1 MSATV
6 QTGYFFMP
14 EHIILV
20 GASERPHSLGE
31 RIFSHLLGS
40 SYQGKITPV
49 NLRHS
54 SVAGIPSYSSL
65 SKIPGQADL
74 VVAVIP
80 PDHYDSLFKACRKK
94 DLRHIILIQDWE
106 NLPPESCKN
115 ARSIIQ
121 KHHGDE
127 LNISVCNSAGIQ
139 LPSLNLNISTQAD
152 YPAGH
157 IALLTG
163 HSTVSRNI
171 NHLLNTLHQGV
182 SRHISLNYD
191 LSPPPTGSTASV
203 TIAIPKLP
211 LSTTIRLKTNASC
224 SVPSATLHATLRL
237 SCCPHTTPTTQTK
250 PSCAASAAIAI
261 SNRYSIPPNWKQP

>member
-49 NLRHS
+49 NIRHS

-74 VVAVIP
+74 VVVVIP

-139 LPSLNLNISTQAD
+139 LPSLNLNIGTQTD
-152 YPAGH
+152 YPAGQL
-157 IALLTG
+157 ALVFG
-163 HSTVSRNI
+163 RIVVDNGNFGMAIVSEAVEPV
-171 NHLLNTLHQGV
+171 G
-182 SRHISLNYD
+182 
-191 LSPPPTGSTASV
+191 GCGGA
-203 TIAIPKLP
+203 
-211 LSTTIRLKTNASC
+211 
-224 SVPSATLHATLRL
+224 
-237 SCCPHTTPTTQTK
+237 
-250 PSCAASAAIAI
+250 
-261 SNRYSIPPNWKQP
+261 